1 MKNIF
6 RDVLVCG
13 LVALVTFISITG
25 ILLIKFPVQNLIYFH

>member
-6 RDVLVCG
+6 RDVLICG

-25 ILLIKFPVQNLIYFH
+25 ILLIIPVQNLIYFH